1 MRKLGGVIS
10 DELLISKDK
19 IEISCSICKTDL
31 LSDIVGE
38 FPELQGVMGGYFAES
53 QGFDKDVSLAIKEH
67 YLPNSLESKV
77 PTKPFS
83 LGLSLT
89 DKLDTLVGFFGV
101 NQKPTSSKDP
111 FALRRAALGV
121 IRLILENKTNIRIKD
136 LINYS
141 LLLYQEQN
149 YKFDNAAVQN
159 DLSEFLLERLKYY
172 MKDKA
177 IRPDI
182 INASLN
188 NKNINNINEIFR
200 KSFALNKII
209 NKESG
214 IDIISSYK
222 RASNIIENEL
232 KDNKLELADTAD
244 PGIFKNDFEKNLFKK
259 IKELKKYFT
268 NIDNDENYETTLD
281 NLKTAKPII
290 FAFFDN
296 IIVNDNDEII
306 RKNRLELLQMFCRT
320 FENYI
325 NFSKI
330 ESA

>member
-1 MRKLGGVIS
+1 M
-10 DELLISKDK
+10 
-19 IEISCSICKTDL
+19 
-31 LSDIVGE
+31 
-38 FPELQGVMGGYFAES
+38 
-53 QGFDKDVSLAIKEH
+53 
-67 YLPNSLESKV
+67 
-77 PTKPFS
+77 
-83 LGLSLT
+83 
-89 DKLDTLVGFFGV
+89 
-101 NQKPTSSKDP
+101 
-111 FALRRAALGV
+111 
-121 IRLILENKTNIRIKD
+121 
-136 LINYS
+136 
-141 LLLYQEQN
+141 YQEQN

-268 NIDNDENYETTLD
+268 NIDKDENYETTLD

-290 FAFFDN
+290 SAFFDN